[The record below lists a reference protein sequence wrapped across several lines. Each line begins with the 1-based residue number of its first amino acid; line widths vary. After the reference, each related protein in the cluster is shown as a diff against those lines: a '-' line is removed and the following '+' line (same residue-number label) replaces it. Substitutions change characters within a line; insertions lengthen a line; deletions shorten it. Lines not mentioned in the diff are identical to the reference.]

1 MALTF
6 EPRLLNIGSAGVP
19 GEVQLAREV
28 AARLA
33 IPIDVLEGDVDEPLA
48 AQRRGETPPLPVDEP
63 TLTNWRMVL
72 AHAARYSTLAIYGE
86 DGDTLMAPPPWAE
99 LTALQSL
106 PSTLW
111 QSVRYLAQEARPPHL
126 GLRLRQ
132 RLGGGVPIAEPWP
145 AWLTPEARRL
155 LEGAED
161 DRVLGQR
168 PQWIASAADT
178 WLRLLTN
185 VPRDFALTI
194 SPEVTRQRLTLTLPL
209 MDSRVVAFVLSVPP
223 VPWRQRK
230 ALARRAFA
238 RQLPPAVLTRPKT
251 PLRGYVQALA
261 ASWRATGA
269 REILVPKLSASGWL
283 DGQEWSTALATGDLY
298 AAWRVMI
305 LEAWLRDGM
314 IRP

>member
-1 MALTF
+1 
-6 EPRLLNIGSAGVP
+6 V
-19 GEVQLAREV
+19 
-28 AARLA
+28 
-33 IPIDVLEGDVDEPLA
+33 
-48 AQRRGETPPLPVDEP
+48 
-63 TLTNWRMVL
+63 
-72 AHAARYSTLAIYGE
+72 
-86 DGDTLMAPPPWAE
+86 
-99 LTALQSL
+99 
-106 PSTLW
+106 
-111 QSVRYLAQEARPPHL
+111 
-126 GLRLRQ
+126 RQ
-132 RLGGGVPIAEPWP
+132 RFGGGVQSADPWP

-155 LEGAED
+155 VEGAED

-168 PQWIASAADT
+168 PHWIASAADT

-238 RQLPPAVLTRPKT
+238 HQLPRAVLSRPKT

-261 ASWRATGA
+261 ASWRSTGV
-269 REILVPKLSASGWL
+269 REILAPKLSAFGWL
-283 DGQEWSTALATGDLY
+283 DGPEWSHALDTGDLH
-298 AAWRVMI
+298 AAWRVVI